1 MRSPSRSAGEPMR
14 RFVVANAAPPA
25 GIADHHQPH
34 AEPLLEDG
42 GTDVLQQ
49 RAVHHAF
56 RDRVVPERIRKVDR
70 LCRPVERSEAAD
82 GRLVD
87 LEDASLQRL
96 HAFALAAAELS
107 GREDLHRDPTA
118 SRPLDALLERHRAHV
133 VLVVARTQERDA
145 DRLLRALD
153 ARVPGSERAHGQDC
167 QQQDAHQQPVV
178 HAQLT
183 GSARACA
190 ARRA

>member
-25 GIADHHQPH
+25 GIADHHQPY

-42 GTDVLQQ
+42 GTDLLQQ

-56 RDRVVPERIRKVDR
+56 RDRVVRERIRKVDG
-70 LCRPVERSEAAD
+70 LCRPEQRGEAAD

-87 LEDASLQRL
+87 LEDAALQRL
-96 HAFALAAAELS
+96 HAFALVAAELS
-107 GREDLHRDPTA
+107 GREDLHDDPATG
-118 SRPLDALLERHRAHV
+118 RPLDALLERHRAHV
-133 VLVVARTQERDA
+133 VLVVARTEERDA

-153 ARVPGSERAHGQDC
+153 ARVPGSHRARGQDRH
-167 QQQDAHQQPVV
+167 QQDPHQQAVV
-178 HAQLT
+178 HARLT
-183 GSARACA
+183 GSTRAGA
-190 ARRA
+190 AR